1 MNKLLSIGRAIGP
14 ENFAQ
19 MKGAIRAVTSD
30 GPAQYVGRLEFKNK
44 DAYEFV
50 ENLDVPAQV
59 KQSVKDGWA
68 AMRMALPEEMGEGVD
83 NIIDFVV
90 KKFGGQSGSLK
101 MNHVIKNG
109 DEVIGET
116 ATSIAKNAS
125 GTKLKMQGSGKN
137 RGGKLDMVLM
147 PERGYDDPISTMVKT
162 VDGIDYKEVD
172 GMGKVSVNLEDIG
185 LIRKLDM
192 VSEAPTTYWDTY
204 AKQSLQA
211 DSFKGFVQSTKEEV
225 EKMVRD
231 FD

>member
-1 MNKLLSIGRAIGP
+1 MNRLLSIGRALGP

-19 MKGAIRAVTSD
+19 MKGAIRAVASD

-44 DAYEFV
+44 DGYEFL
-50 ENLDVPAQV
+50 ENLDAPAHV

-68 AMRMALPEEMGEGVD
+68 AMKMAMPEEMGEGVD

-90 KKFGGQSGSLK
+90 KKFGGNSGSLK

-109 DEVIGET
+109 DEVIGEST
-116 ATSIAKNAS
+116 TSIAHNAS
-125 GTKLKMQGSGKN
+125 GTKLKMLGSGKN

-147 PERGYDDPISTMVKT
+147 PERGYNDPISTMVKT
-162 VDGIDYKEVD
+162 VDGIDYQKID
-172 GMGKVSVNLEDIG
+172 GMGKVSVNFEDLG
-185 LIRKLDM
+185 PIRKLDM

-211 DSFKGFVQSTKEEV
+211 DSFEGFVQSAKDDV
-225 EKMVRD
+225 QKIVSD
-231 FD
+231 WG